1 MLKFAHDRFADS
13 GDIFDND
20 YYFDNIVFC
29 HSLRCILA
37 KLRGIIGKFFAYYNN
52 TANLSIKIVIWNIV
66 IMYGV
71 RISFANHPP
80 LYFTGNLGR
89 FTNRKVNVV
98 MPIEAFVDFVN
109 YVVDVA
115 KALK

>member
-1 MLKFAHDRFADS
+1 MTL
-13 GDIFDND
+13 
-20 YYFDNIVFC
+20 
-29 HSLRCILA
+29 
-37 KLRGIIGKFFAYYNN
+37 
-52 TANLSIKIVIWNIV
+52 
-66 IMYGV
+66 YGV
-71 RISFANHPP
+71 RISLVDHSP